1 MKNYLRYAFIAV
13 LAFIVNMAFGQ
24 AYKTL
29 TFPDD
34 NKATNGI
41 GAYDKTWTA
50 KIGKDTWSI
59 VNFNNNHW
67 NDNWKWIK
75 CGGKK
80 AALVGTITT
89 DFAIDKAIS
98 SVVVVIDNIVDDDY
112 VNSIKLEVTSD
123 KEGKTVLETV
133 NLEKI
138 ATGDAVFTIKTP
150 KENCYYKLAIDCKK
164 HASKNGLVSVKK
176 VEYYKKGTSPD
187 IVDISNTPETAYTVA
202 KAKELI
208 DAGKGLSTEVYVKGI
223 ITSVGT
229 LNTKYN
235 SLSYNI
241 SDNGEATNELEVYSG
256 KYFGGEG
263 FTSADQLKA
272 GDVVIIKGKLKKF
285 NNKYELDMNNQLYSL
300 NGQTTNI
307 NNITT
312 EAADANA
319 PAYNLAGQ
327 KVGKAYKGVVIK
339 AGKKFIQK

>member
-1 MKNYLRYAFIAV
+1 MNKILRISMIAV
-13 LAFIVNMAFGQ
+13 LALIANFSFGQ

-34 NKATNGI
+34 NNATNKV

-50 KIGKDTWSI
+50 KIGTDTWSI
-59 VNFNNNHW
+59 VNFNNNNW
-67 NDNWKWIK
+67 NNNWKWIK
-75 CGGKK
+75 CGGKN
-80 AALVGTITT
+80 AASVGTITT

-98 SVVVVIDNIVDDDY
+98 SVVVVIDNIITDH

-164 HASKNGLVSVKK
+164 HASKNGIVSVKK
-176 VEYYKKGTSPD
+176 VEYYKKGTAPD

-312 EAADANA
+312 DATLENA

>member
-13 LAFIVNMAFGQ
+13 LAFIANMAFGQ

-41 GAYDKTWTA
+41 GGYDKTWTA

-59 VNFNNNHW
+59 VNFNNNNW
-67 NDNWKWIK
+67 NNNWKWIK

-98 SVVVVIDNIVDDDY
+98 SVVVNIDRITTAY

-133 NLEKI
+133 KLDKI
-138 ATGDAVFTIKTP
+138 ASGDAVFTIKTP
-150 KENCYYKLAIDCKK
+150 KENCYYKLLFDCDKG
-164 HASKNGLVSVKK
+164 SSNGLITVVK
-176 VEYYKKGTSPD
+176 VEYYKKGTGPD

-229 LNTKYN
+229 LNTQFN
-235 SLSYNI
+235 SLSYKI
-241 SDNGEATNELEVYSG
+241 SDNGEATNELDVYSG

-307 NNITT
+307 KDITT
-312 EAADANA
+312 EATDANA

-327 KVGKAYKGVVIK
+327 KVGKEYKGVVIK

>member
-13 LAFIVNMAFGQ
+13 LAFIANMAFGQ

-29 TFPDD
+29 SFPDD
-34 NKATNGI
+34 DKATNGKS
-41 GAYDKTWTA
+41 GYDKTWTA

-59 VNFNNNHW
+59 VNFNNNNW
-67 NDNWKWIK
+67 NNNWKWIK

-89 DFAIDKAIS
+89 DFAIDEAIS
-98 SVVVVIDNIVDDDY
+98 SVVVNIDRITTAS

-123 KEGKTVLETV
+123 KEGETVLETV

-150 KENCYYKLAIDCKK
+150 KENCYYKLLFDCDKGT
-164 HASKNGLVSVKK
+164 SNGLITVVK
-176 VEYYKKGTSPD
+176 VEYYKKGTGPD

-229 LNTKYN
+229 FNTQFN
-235 SLSYNI
+235 SLSYKI

-263 FTSADQLKA
+263 FTSATQLKA

-307 NNITT
+307 KDITT
-312 EAADANA
+312 DAADANA

-327 KVGKAYKGVVIK
+327 KVGKEYKGVVIK

>member
-13 LAFIVNMAFGQ
+13 LAFIANMAFGQ

-34 NKATNGI
+34 DQATNGI
-41 GAYDKTWTA
+41 SGYDKTWTA

-59 VNFNNNHW
+59 VNFNNNNW
-67 NDNWKWIK
+67 NNNWKWIK
-75 CGGKK
+75 CGGKR
-80 AALVGTITT
+80 AASVGTITT

-98 SVVVVIDNIVDDDY
+98 SVVVDINNIVADH

-123 KEGKTVLETV
+123 KEGKKVLETV

-138 ATGDAVFTIKTP
+138 TTGDAVFTIKTP
-150 KENCYYKLAIDCKK
+150 KENCYYKLLFDCDKG
-164 HASKNGLVSVKK
+164 SSNGLITVVK
-176 VEYYKKGTSPD
+176 VEYYKKGTGPD

-327 KVGKAYKGVVIK
+327 KVGKEYKGVVIK

>member
-1 MKNYLRYAFIAV
+1 MNKILRISMIAV
-13 LAFIVNMAFGQ
+13 LALIANFSFGQ

-34 NKATNGI
+34 NNATNKV

-50 KIGKDTWSI
+50 KIGTDTWSI
-59 VNFNNNHW
+59 VNFNNNNW
-67 NDNWKWIK
+67 KNNWKWIK

-80 AALVGTITT
+80 AASVGTITT

-98 SVVVVIDNIVDDDY
+98 SVVVVIDNIITDH

-164 HASKNGLVSVKK
+164 HASKNGIVSVKK
-176 VEYYKKGTSPD
+176 VEYYKKGTAPD

-208 DAGKGLSTEVYVKGI
+208 DAGEGLSTEVYVKGI

-229 LNTKYN
+229 LNTTFN
-235 SLSYNI
+235 SLTYNI
-241 SDNGEATNELEVYSG
+241 SDDGTATEELNIYSG
-256 KYFGGEG
+256 KYFGGAD
-263 FTSADQLKA
+263 FTSADQLKV
-272 GDVVIIKGKLKKF
+272 GDVVIVKGQLKKYGET
-285 NNKYELDMNNQLYSL
+285 YELDKNNQLYSL
-300 NGQTTNI
+300 NGVTTGI

-312 EAADANA
+312 DATLENA
-319 PAYNLAGQ
+319 PAFNLAGQ
-327 KVGKAYKGVVIK
+327 KVSKAYKGVVIK
-339 AGKKFIQK
+339 AGKKFVQK

>member
-13 LAFIVNMAFGQ
+13 LAFIANMAFGQ

-34 NKATNGI
+34 DQATNGI
-41 GAYDKTWTA
+41 SGYDKTWTA

-59 VNFNNNHW
+59 VNFNNNNW
-67 NDNWKWIK
+67 NNNWKWIK
-75 CGGKK
+75 CGGKR
-80 AALVGTITT
+80 AASVGTITT

-98 SVVVVIDNIVDDDY
+98 SVVVDINNIVADH

-123 KEGKTVLETV
+123 KEGKKVLETV

-138 ATGDAVFTIKTP
+138 TTGDAVFTITTP
-150 KENCYYKLAIDCKK
+150 KENCYYKLLFDCDKG
-164 HASKNGLVSVKK
+164 SSNGLITVVK
-176 VEYYKKGTSPD
+176 VEYYKKGTAPD

-272 GDVVIIKGKLKKF
+272 GDVVIIKGQLKKF

>member
-1 MKNYLRYAFIAV
+1 MNKILRISMIAV
-13 LAFIVNMAFGQ
+13 LALIANFSFGQ

-34 NKATNGI
+34 NNATNKI

-50 KIGKDTWSI
+50 KIGTDTWSI
-59 VNFNNNHW
+59 VNFNNNNW
-67 NDNWKWIK
+67 NNNWKWIK

-80 AALVGTITT
+80 AASVGTITT

-98 SVVVVIDNIVDDDY
+98 SVVVVIDNIITDH

-164 HASKNGLVSVKK
+164 HASKNGIVSVKK
-176 VEYYKKGTSPD
+176 VEYYKKGTAPD
-187 IVDISNTPETAYTVA
+187 IVDISNTPEKAYTVA

-208 DAGKGLSTEVYVKGI
+208 DAGEGLSTEVYVKGF
-223 ITSVGT
+223 ITSVDT
-229 LNTKYN
+229 LNTTFN
-235 SLSYNI
+235 SLTYNI
-241 SDNGEATNELEVYSG
+241 SDDGTATEELNIYSG
-256 KYFGGEG
+256 KYFGGAD
-263 FTSADQLKA
+263 FTSADQLKV
-272 GDVVIIKGKLKKF
+272 GDVVIVKGQLKKYGET
-285 NNKYELDMNNQLYSL
+285 YELDKNNQLYSL
-300 NGQTTNI
+300 NGVTTGI

-312 EAADANA
+312 DATLENA
-319 PAYNLAGQ
+319 PAFNLAGQ

-339 AGKKFIQK
+339 AGKKFVQK

>member
-13 LAFIVNMAFGQ
+13 LAFIANMAFGQ

-41 GAYDKTWTA
+41 GGYDKTWTA

-59 VNFNNNHW
+59 VNFNNNYW
-67 NDNWKWIK
+67 NKNWKWIK

-80 AALVGTITT
+80 AASVGTITT

-98 SVVVVIDNIVDDDY
+98 SIVVDIDNIVADH

-138 ATGDAVFTIKTP
+138 AAGDAVFTIKTP

-164 HASKNGLVSVKK
+164 HDSKNGLVSVKK
-176 VEYYKKGTSPD
+176 VEYYKKGTGPD

-223 ITSVGT
+223 ITNVGT
-229 LNTKYN
+229 LNTQFN
-235 SLSYNI
+235 SLSYKI

-312 EAADANA
+312 EAADANV

-327 KVGKAYKGVVIK
+327 KVGKEYKGVVIK

>member
-13 LAFIVNMAFGQ
+13 LAFIANMAFGQ

-34 NKATNGI
+34 NKADNKVG
-41 GAYDKTWTA
+41 GYDKTWTA
-50 KIGKDTWSI
+50 KIGTDTWSI
-59 VNFNNNHW
+59 VNFNNNNW
-67 NDNWKWIK
+67 NNNWKWIK

-80 AALVGTITT
+80 AALVGIITT
-89 DFAIDKAIS
+89 DFAIDEAIS
-98 SVVVVIDNIVDDDY
+98 SVVVNIDRITTDY

-138 ATGDAVFTIKTP
+138 ASGDAVFTIKTP
-150 KENCYYKLAIDCKK
+150 KENCYYKLLFDCDKG
-164 HASKNGLVSVKK
+164 SSNGLITVVK
-176 VEYYKKGTSPD
+176 VEYYKKGTAPD

-229 LNTKYN
+229 LNTQFN
-235 SLSYNI
+235 SLSYKI
-241 SDNGEATNELEVYSG
+241 SDNGEATNELDVYSG

-307 NNITT
+307 KDITT
-312 EAADANA
+312 EATDANA

-327 KVGKAYKGVVIK
+327 KVGKEYKGVVIK

>member
-1 MKNYLRYAFIAV
+1 MNKILRISMIAV
-13 LAFIVNMAFGQ
+13 LALIANVSFGQ

-34 NKATNGI
+34 NKDNNKLS
-41 GAYDKTWTA
+41 AYNKTWTA
-50 KIGKDTWSI
+50 KIGTDTWTI
-59 VNFNNNHW
+59 ENFNNSNW
-67 NDNWKWIK
+67 NNWKWIK
-75 CGGKK
+75 CGSKNFTS
-80 AALVGTITT
+80 VGTITT

-98 SVVVVIDNIVDDDY
+98 SVVVNIDKVTTAS

-133 NLEKI
+133 NLDKI

-150 KENCYYKLAIDCKK
+150 KENCYYKLLFDCQKG
-164 HASKNGLVSVKK
+164 SSNGLITVTK
-176 VEYYKKGTSPD
+176 VEYYQKGTSPN

-223 ITSVGT
+223 VTSVGT
-229 LNTKYN
+229 LNTTYH
-235 SLSYNI
+235 SLTYNI
-241 SDNGEATNELEVYSG
+241 SDDGKTTNELKVYSG
-256 KYFGGEG
+256 KYLEG
-263 FTSADQLKA
+263 ADFTSANQIKV
-272 GDVVIIKGKLKKF
+272 GDKVIVKGLLKKY
-285 NNKYELDMNNQLYSL
+285 NDTYEIDMNSKIHSL
-300 NGQTTNI
+300 NGVTTGI

-312 EAADANA
+312 DATLENA
-319 PAYNLAGQ
+319 PAFNLAGQ

>member
-13 LAFIVNMAFGQ
+13 LAFIANMVFGQ

-34 NKATNGI
+34 DKATNGKS
-41 GAYDKTWTA
+41 GYDKTWTA

-59 VNFNNNHW
+59 VNFNNNNW
-67 NDNWKWIK
+67 NNNWKWIK

-89 DFAIDKAIS
+89 DFAIDEAIS
-98 SVVVVIDNIVDDDY
+98 SVVVNIDRITTAS

-123 KEGKTVLETV
+123 KEGETVLETV

-150 KENCYYKLAIDCKK
+150 KENCYYKLLFDCDKGT
-164 HASKNGLVSVKK
+164 SNGLITVVK
-176 VEYYKKGTSPD
+176 VEYYKKGTGPV

-229 LNTKYN
+229 LNTQFN

-263 FTSADQLKA
+263 FTSANQLKA

-307 NNITT
+307 KDITT
-312 EAADANA
+312 DATLENT

-327 KVGKAYKGVVIK
+327 KVGKEYKGVVIK

>member
-1 MKNYLRYAFIAV
+1 MNKILRISMIAV
-13 LAFIVNMAFGQ
+13 LALIANFSFGQ

-34 NKATNGI
+34 NNATNKV

-50 KIGKDTWSI
+50 KIGTDTWSI
-59 VNFNNNHW
+59 VNFNNNNW
-67 NDNWKWIK
+67 NNNWKWIK
-75 CGGKK
+75 CGGKN
-80 AALVGTITT
+80 AASVGTITT

-98 SVVVVIDNIVDDDY
+98 SVVVDINNIVADH

-123 KEGKTVLETV
+123 KEGKKVLETV

-138 ATGDAVFTIKTP
+138 TTGDAVFTIKTP
-150 KENCYYKLAIDCKK
+150 KENCYYKLLFDCDKG
-164 HASKNGLVSVKK
+164 SSNGLITVVK

-312 EAADANA
+312 EAADANV

>member
-1 MKNYLRYAFIAV
+1 MNKILRISMIAV
-13 LAFIVNMAFGQ
+13 LALIANFSFGQ

-34 NKATNGI
+34 NNATNKV

-50 KIGKDTWSI
+50 KIGTDTWSI
-59 VNFNNNHW
+59 VNFNNNNW
-67 NDNWKWIK
+67 KDNWKWIK

-80 AALVGTITT
+80 AASVGTITT

-98 SVVVVIDNIVDDDY
+98 SVVVVIDNIITDH

-164 HASKNGLVSVKK
+164 HASKNGIVSVKK
-176 VEYYKKGTSPD
+176 VEYYKKGTAPD

-208 DAGKGLSTEVYVKGI
+208 DAGEGLSTEVYVSGI

-229 LNTKYN
+229 LNTTFN
-235 SLSYNI
+235 SLTYNI
-241 SDNGEATNELEVYSG
+241 SDDGTATEELNIYSG
-256 KYFGGEG
+256 KYFGGAD
-263 FTSADQLKA
+263 FTSADQLKV
-272 GDVVIIKGKLKKF
+272 GDVVIVKGQLKKYGET
-285 NNKYELDMNNQLYSL
+285 YELDKNNQLYSL
-300 NGQTTNI
+300 NGVTTGI

-312 EAADANA
+312 DATLENA
-319 PAYNLAGQ
+319 PAFNLAGQ

-339 AGKKFIQK
+339 AGKKFVQK

>member
-13 LAFIVNMAFGQ
+13 LAFIANMAFGQ

-41 GAYDKTWTA
+41 GGYDKTWTA

-59 VNFNNNHW
+59 VNFNNNNW
-67 NDNWKWIK
+67 NNNWKWIK

-98 SVVVVIDNIVDDDY
+98 SVVVNIDRITTAY

-133 NLEKI
+133 KLDKI
-138 ATGDAVFTIKTP
+138 ASGDAVFTIKTP
-150 KENCYYKLAIDCKK
+150 KENCYYKLLFDCDKG
-164 HASKNGLVSVKK
+164 SSNGLITVVK
-176 VEYYKKGTSPD
+176 VEYYKKGTGPD

-229 LNTKYN
+229 LNTQFN
-235 SLSYNI
+235 SLSYKI
-241 SDNGEATNELEVYSG
+241 SDNGEATNELDVYSG

-307 NNITT
+307 KDITT
-312 EAADANA
+312 EATDANA

>member
-13 LAFIVNMAFGQ
+13 LAFIANMAFGQ

-34 NKATNGI
+34 DNATNGI
-41 GAYDKTWTA
+41 SGYDKTWTA

-59 VNFNNNHW
+59 VNFNNNNW
-67 NDNWKWIK
+67 NNNWKWIK

-98 SVVVVIDNIVDDDY
+98 SVVVNIDRITTAS

-123 KEGKTVLETV
+123 KEGKKVLETV

-138 ATGDAVFTIKTP
+138 TTGDAVFTIKTP
-150 KENCYYKLAIDCKK
+150 KENCYYKLLFDCDKG
-164 HASKNGLVSVKK
+164 SSNGLITVVK
-176 VEYYKKGTSPD
+176 VEYYKKGTGPD

-229 LNTKYN
+229 LNTQFN
-235 SLSYNI
+235 SLSYKI

-307 NNITT
+307 KDITT

-327 KVGKAYKGVVIK
+327 KVGKEYKGVVIK

>member
-1 MKNYLRYAFIAV
+1 M
-13 LAFIVNMAFGQ
+13 
-24 AYKTL
+24 
-29 TFPDD
+29 
-34 NKATNGI
+34 
-41 GAYDKTWTA
+41 
-50 KIGKDTWSI
+50 
-59 VNFNNNHW
+59 
-67 NDNWKWIK
+67 
-75 CGGKK
+75 
-80 AALVGTITT
+80 
-89 DFAIDKAIS
+89 
-98 SVVVVIDNIVDDDY
+98 
-112 VNSIKLEVTSD
+112 NSIKLEVTSD

-133 NLEKI
+133 KLDKI

-150 KENCYYKLAIDCKK
+150 KENCYYKLLFDCDKG
-164 HASKNGLVSVKK
+164 SSNGLITVVK
-176 VEYYKKGTSPD
+176 VEYYKKGTGPD

-229 LNTKYN
+229 LNTQFN
-235 SLSYNI
+235 SLSYKI

-285 NNKYELDMNNQLYSL
+285 NDKYELDMNNQLYSL

-307 NNITT
+307 KDITT
-312 EAADANA
+312 DAADANA

-327 KVGKAYKGVVIK
+327 KVGKEYKGVVIK